1 MTLMVANGAHRAG
14 QPPAPPKPPPRP
26 TPGAA
31 SKSATVGSRIVMA
44 TYSSQYTEFAA
55 PVWVNVIVSRG
66 GHIAVVK
73 AACCT
78 RRLF

>member
-1 MTLMVANGAHRAG
+1 
-14 QPPAPPKPPPRP
+14 
-26 TPGAA
+26 
-31 SKSATVGSRIVMA
+31 MA